1 MATAHDKKYSA
12 VWVLTGEKY
21 VPWGLASAASLHV
34 LHPDWNLV
42 WLVSESAARRAQ
54 ELTPDFLKDR
64 LEIRVVAESGES
76 DKEASR
82 RLKVQ
87 ARRLVKGDF
96 FQVDADI
103 LFARPL
109 DFDWSSV
116 PTMAAAP
123 NRETIGEFQEDP
135 INGWAKGIFF
145 TVGWRMPTPYFNTG
159 FLFWRDVAKAQEFT
173 DRWQRERDDFLSRT
187 GHCIDQ
193 PAFNKVDGEMGCV
206 SLLDSRF
213 NAPVITLP
221 QLSKGASCYHY
232 YAALGAE
239 TGINCTMLAWLAAK
253 IERKEGDVLEEI
265 MKFQSNPK
273 PFVGWGARE
282 QQYWLAGQWRN
293 YAERKLRVGWDHLK
307 KKLNTRAIAQSP
319 RER

>member
-1 MATAHDKKYSA
+1 MPPALRNINSA
-12 VWVLTGEKY
+12 VWVVTGEKY
-21 VPWGLASAASLHV
+21 VPWGLASVATFHA
-34 LHPDWNLV
+34 LHPECNLV
-42 WLVSESAARRAQ
+42 WLVSDSAATRT
-54 ELTPDFLKDR
+54 ENLISDFLKNR
-64 LEIRVVAESGES
+64 LEIRVVAEFGES

-87 ARRLVKGDF
+87 ARRLVEGDF
-96 FQVDADI
+96 FQIDADI

-116 PTMAAAP
+116 ATIAAAP
-123 NRETIGEFQEDP
+123 NRETIGEFREDP

-159 FLFWRDVAKAQEFT
+159 FVFWKDVPEAHEFAT
-173 DRWQRERDDFLSRT
+173 QWERERSEFQLRT

-193 PAFNKVDGEMGCV
+193 PAFNKVAGEMGIV
-206 SLLDSRF
+206 TLLDSRF

-221 QLSKGASCYHY
+221 HLSKGASCFHY
-232 YAALGAE
+232 YATLGDE
-239 TGINCTMLAWLAAK
+239 TGINCTMLARLAAK

-265 MKFQSNPK
+265 LKFQLNPK
-273 PFVGWGARE
+273 PFVGWGAHE

-307 KKLNTRAIAQSP
+307 KKLKS
-319 RER
+319 